1 MHAAKYRNIGDK
13 YQLVL
18 DDGKIRRYT
27 DLYMLIKDVN
37 THAYIITNPEALPVH
52 FRELINQ

>member
-1 MHAAKYRNIGDK
+1 MNATYKNIGDK

-37 THAYIITNPEALPVH
+37 THGYIITNPEALPVH